1 MGVFQVSS
9 ALFVGLLGIQA
20 GWLASIR
27 IQWQRSAQGN
37 AVQKCWQ
44 VFHPFWTGFCT
55 RISAN
60 GLTFHA
66 TWWPPYA
73 CIYACR
79 CLYLLFLP
87 CLLPDSCMKFVLF
100 ASSEAKGWSAHTHDT
115 LTTRP
120 QTAPRRRRKLTEQQQ
135 LEEEFRKEVERE
147 LRPPSLTQATLM
159 GCRVELDGGT
169 APKARMKA
177 TTFPP
182 NLCHGGDASGRDKLA
197 SNLSH
202 TGQLCLA

>member
-73 CIYACR
+73 
-79 CLYLLFLP
+79 
-87 CLLPDSCMKFVLF
+87 S
-100 ASSEAKGWSAHTHDT
+100 KGWSAHTHDT